1 MNRSI
6 KFLIVSAIALF
17 GLTHAYAETKINWE
31 ILQTPSSTQTLRV
44 SNIDQNSFVVSTTS
58 GEIYKT
64 IDGKSFTSLN
74 PPKGSDLYALYYSS
88 PKIGV
93 FGGYG
98 GQVYYTNNGGDSWIK
113 GTTGLKEEGTFSPS
127 YIFDLGKVGN
137 KLYATGIDGDS
148 LKGFFMTSADN
159 GATWIRSEVLLSAVT
174 TNCYFVNDTVGY
186 LAARS
191 FSGGSLY
198 KTEDGGKSW
207 TIVLTSSDQ
216 ITSVKVANKYAY
228 AVDAAGKIYKS
239 ANNGNNWDTESL
251 DSRPTLYSVAA
262 ISDSVVIV
270 CGANSSLYISENYG
284 KTWSK
289 PAIVPADQEFWDAK
303 VFGNSLYFAGSG
315 GKVFKGTITIT
326 NVSNEENP
334 TEETL
339 TLATSKSEVKFNL
352 STANPMSLNLFD
364 LSGREIT
371 NVNFENGILRNQKS
385 GVYAYKV
392 KSQSGKEFFGKLII
406 E

>member
-6 KFLIVSAIALF
+6 KFFIVSAIALF
-17 GLTHAYAETKINWE
+17 GLSQAYAETKINWE
-31 ILQTPSSTQTLRV
+31 ILQTPSSTQTLRI

-64 IDGKSFTSLN
+64 NDGKIFTNLN
-74 PPKGSDLYALYYSS
+74 APKSSDLYALHFADAS
-88 PKIGV
+88 KGV

-113 GTTGLKEEGTFSPS
+113 GITGLKEEGTFSPS

-159 GATWIRSEVLLSAVT
+159 GANWNRYEVPLSAVT
-174 TNCYFVNDTVGY
+174 TNCYIINDTVGY

-216 ITSVKVANKYAY
+216 ITSVNVANKYAY
-228 AVDAAGKIYKS
+228 AVDAAGKVYKS

-251 DSRPTLYSVAA
+251 DASPTLYSVNT
-262 ISDSVVIV
+262 INDSVVVV
-270 CGANSSLYISENYG
+270 CGANSALYISENYG
-284 KTWSK
+284 KTWTK
-289 PAIVPADQEFWDAK
+289 PGIVPMDQEFWDAK

-326 NVSNEENP
+326 NVTNEP
-334 TEETL
+334 TYTDETL
-339 TLATSKSEVKFNL
+339 TLAASKTEVKFNL
-352 STANPMSLNLFD
+352 SSANPMSLNLFD

-371 NVNFENGILRNQKS
+371 NINFENGILRNQKA
-385 GVYAYKV
+385 GVYVYKV

>member
-6 KFLIVSAIALF
+6 KFLLSSAIALF
-17 GLTHAYAETKINWE
+17 CLAEAQAETKINWE
-31 ILQTPSSTQTLRV
+31 ILQTPSSTQTLRI

-64 IDGKSFTSLN
+64 TDGKNFTNLN
-74 PPKGSDLYALYYSS
+74 APKSSDLFALHFVDAS
-88 PKIGV
+88 KGV

-98 GQVYYTNNGGDSWIK
+98 GQVYYSNNGGTNWTK

-127 YIFDLGKVGN
+127 YIFDLGKIGN

-159 GATWIRSEVLLSAVT
+159 GATWNRNEVLNSTVT
-174 TNCYFVNDTVGY
+174 TNCYFVNDTVGF

-207 TIVLTSSDQ
+207 SIALTSSDQ
-216 ITSVKVANKYAY
+216 MSAVSVANKYVY
-228 AVDAAGKIYKS
+228 AVDAAGKVYKS
-239 ANNGNNWDTESL
+239 ANNGNNWDTESI
-251 DSRPTLYSVAA
+251 DSSPALYSVAA
-262 ISDSVVIV
+262 LNDSVVVV
-270 CGANSSLYISENYG
+270 CGANGALYISENYG
-284 KTWSK
+284 KIWTK
-289 PAIVPADQEFWDAK
+289 PAIVPMDQEFRDVK
-303 VFGNSLYFAGSG
+303 VFGNSIYFAGNG

-326 NVSNEENP
+326 DVANEP
-334 TEETL
+334 THNEETL
-339 TLATSKSEVKFNL
+339 TLAAKKTEVKFNL
-352 STANPMSLNLFD
+352 STSNPMSLYLFD

-371 NVNFENGILRNQKS
+371 NISFENGILKNQKS